1 MDSLWL
7 NISLVVFFIL
17 LGGAFAAAELA
28 LVSLRESQLHALEK
42 RGQRGQQVAKL
53 ARDPNTFL
61 AAVQIGVTVSGFF
74 SAAFGATALAPVLAD
89 PLRNLGIDPTVAGV
103 VAVVSMTL
111 VVAYLSLVF
120 GELAPKRLA
129 LQRAE
134 GFAIAVAPV
143 IAAIATVLK
152 PLIWLVGRSSDLVVR
167 LLGGDPTKRSENL
180 SDEELVSIVESHEGL
195 GEEQREI
202 LGDVID
208 ASSQSLAHV
217 MRPRGD
223 VEVLFAS
230 ATVSEARKQVR
241 HRPFSRYPVV
251 TKSLDDCVSFVHVRD
266 LMWAEEGT
274 LVGQLGREIP
284 QLPSSMKVFP
294 AISELRSEG
303 KHIALVVD
311 EYGGTDGLVT
321 LEDLIEEL
329 IGEVYDEHDPA
340 DVQLHEKR
348 LSARG
353 YFPGDIPLRRFE
365 DASGLEL
372 PRGPYSTLAG
382 FLLSELGRIPEEG
395 DVVNYEGARLIV
407 NTMSNRKIALVSL
420 LYEEGLRPGQP
431 ASRTPENEES
441 SNLNG

>member
-42 RGQRGQQVAKL
+42 RGRRGERVATL

-89 PLRNLGIDPTVAGV
+89 PLRELGIDPIIAGV
-103 VAVVSMTL
+103 IAVVTMTL
-111 VVAYLSLVF
+111 LVAYLSLVF

-129 LQRAE
+129 LQRAV

-143 IAAIATVLK
+143 IAGIAVVLR

-167 LLGGDPTKRSENL
+167 LLGGDPSKRAENL

-195 GEEQREI
+195 GVEQREI
-202 LGDVID
+202 LGDVIE
-208 ASSQSLAHV
+208 AAEQSLLHV

-223 VEVLFAS
+223 VEVLLS
-230 ATVSEARKQVR
+230 TMTVAEARKQVR

-251 TKSLDDCVSFVHVRD
+251 DKSLDDCVAFVHVRD
-266 LMWAEEGT
+266 LMWAKDSA
-274 LVGQLGREIP
+274 LVGQLAREIP

-294 AISELRSEG
+294 AISELRAEG

-311 EYGGTDGLVT
+311 EYGGADGLVT

-340 DVQLHEKR
+340 DVQLHERR
-348 LSARG
+348 LSSRG
-353 YFPGDIPLRRFE
+353 QFAGDTTLRRFE
-365 DASGLEL
+365 DATGIAL
-372 PRGPYSTLAG
+372 PRGPFSTVAG
-382 FLLSELGRIPEEG
+382 FMLAELGRIPAEG
-395 DVVNYEGARLIV
+395 DVVEYGDARLV
-407 NTMSNRKIALVSL
+407 VHQMAERKIALVGVLATNNADGVALSAVT
-420 LYEEGLRPGQP
+420 G
-431 ASRTPENEES
+431 
-441 SNLNG
+441 

>member
-1 MDSLWL
+1 MDFLWL

-17 LGGAFAAAELA
+17 LGGVFAAAELA

-42 RGQRGQQVAKL
+42 RGQRGQQVARL

-74 SAAFGATALAPVLAD
+74 SAAFGATALAPILAD
-89 PLRNLGIDPTVAGV
+89 PLRDLGVDPSVAAV

-111 VVAYLSLVF
+111 VVAYLSLVL

-134 GFAIAVAPV
+134 GFAMVVAP
-143 IAAIATVLK
+143 AIATIAVVLK
-152 PLIWLVGRSSDLVVR
+152 PVIWLVARSSDFVVR
-167 LLGGDPTKRSENL
+167 LLGGNPSQRSEML
-180 SDEELVSIVESHEGL
+180 SDEELVSIVESHESL
-195 GEEQREI
+195 GVEQREI
-202 LGDVID
+202 LCEVID
-208 ASSQSLAHV
+208 ASNQSLGHV

-223 VEVLFAS
+223 VEVLFS
-230 ATVSEARKQVR
+230 TATVKEARKLVQNR
-241 HRPFSRYPVV
+241 AFSRYPVV

-266 LMWAEEGT
+266 LMWAKDTT
-274 LVGQLGREIP
+274 LIGELGREIP
-284 QLPSSMKVFP
+284 QLPSSMRIFP

-340 DVQLHEKR
+340 DVQLTEER
-348 LSARG
+348 LGSKG
-353 YFPGDIPLRRFE
+353 HYPGTISLRRFE
-365 DASGLEL
+365 DATGLAL
-372 PRGPYSTLAG
+372 PSGPYSTLAG
-382 FLLSELGRIPEEG
+382 FLLSALGRIPEEG
-395 DVVNYEGARLIV
+395 DVVSFGRARLVIHEM
-407 NTMSNRKIALVSL
+407 TNRKIALVSVL
-420 LYEEGLRPGQP
+420 FDEGPG
-431 ASRTPENEES
+431 TE
-441 SNLNG
+441 G